1 MNEQG
6 EKKMKEKLDNMYWKW
21 QFNMMENTL
30 RDEKGASDMVTVI
43 VLIVIVLAVAAIFRE
58 QLISIVNNVLE
69 KLTDFIG

>member
-1 MNEQG
+1 
-6 EKKMKEKLDNMYWKW
+6 MKEKLDNMYWKW